1 MRQSERDFLKRI
13 IDSLAQTVSDQEE
26 AFTAERAAWTEERKR
41 LVDAIL
47 SGNTG
52 EFLARQAAAK
62 PKPIHDLPPEA
73 HAPKPRAMGF

>member
-1 MRQSERDFLKRI
+1 MRQSERERWFNEYA
-13 IDSLAQTVSDQEE
+13 AQRE
-26 AFTAERAAWTEERKR
+26 AFDAERKR
-41 LVDAIL
+41 WQEERQRMLDAIL

-62 PKPIHDLPPEA
+62 PKPIVDLPPEA